1 MLNYLASSRHICWS
15 ASFIVN
21 PNSIGISA
29 SFKLRSFGSKI
40 AALDEG
46 RHMTFGNFTN
56 SVTVDDTAEPCRSRG
71 GQPTVSSRRP
81 FEFDDLE
88 TQFDPEQNT
97 LWTYMRQ
104 RSRPSFN
111 PGLLAEFGQW
121 QDDVVDA
128 RESGKMPIRYLVL
141 GSRFPGIFSLG
152 GDLDLFAAHIRD
164 GDRAALVRYGRACVR
179 ILHRN
184 MRSLD
189 QPIVTIGLVEG
200 DALGGGFEA
209 LLSFNVVV
217 AERGTSF
224 GLPETNF
231 GLFPGMGAHCFLS
244 RRLGTARAE
253 QMILSGRTYTA
264 EELYDLGI
272 VHALAA
278 PGRGRAEV
286 EGYIRQNRRRHSGHC
301 AIYEASRSVNP
312 LPLTELETVVDLWA
326 DAALRLSEADLKLMR
341 RLVGAQ
347 TRLLDKAA

>member
-1 MLNYLASSRHICWS
+1 
-15 ASFIVN
+15 
-21 PNSIGISA
+21 
-29 SFKLRSFGSKI
+29 
-40 AALDEG
+40 
-46 RHMTFGNFTN
+46 MTFGIFA
-56 SVTVDDTAEPCRSRG
+56 SPAAKDDHAERPRSIQDRSR
-71 GQPTVSSRRP
+71 TSIRRP
-81 FEFDDLE
+81 FDLEDLE
-88 TQFDPEQNT
+88 TEFDAELDT

-111 PGLLAEFGQW
+111 PGLLAEFDQW
-121 QDDVVDA
+121 QDDVVEVRA
-128 RESGKMPIRYLVL
+128 SGTMPIRYLVL

-164 GDRAALVRYGRACVR
+164 GDRDALVRYGRACVR

-209 LLSFNVVV
+209 LLSFNVVI

-244 RRLGTARAE
+244 RRLGAARAE

-278 PGRGRAEV
+278 PGKGRAEV

-312 LPLTELETVVDLWA
+312 LPLAELEAVVDLWA

>member
-1 MLNYLASSRHICWS
+1 
-15 ASFIVN
+15 
-21 PNSIGISA
+21 
-29 SFKLRSFGSKI
+29 
-40 AALDEG
+40 
-46 RHMTFGNFTN
+46 MTFGTLT
-56 SVTVDDTAEPCRSRG
+56 SPRAMDDHAER
-71 GQPTVSSRRP
+71 RRP
-81 FEFDDLE
+81 IEDRAITSIRPLFAFADLE
-88 TQFDPEQNT
+88 TQFDPGLDT

-111 PGLLAEFGQW
+111 PGLLAEFSQW

-128 RESGKMPIRYLVL
+128 RASGTMRIRYLVL

-164 GDRAALVRYGRACVR
+164 GDRAALVRYGRACVA

-209 LLSFNVVV
+209 LLSFNVVI

-244 RRLGTARAE
+244 RRLGAARAE
-253 QMILSGRTYTA
+253 QMILSGQTYSA

-278 PGRGRAEV
+278 PGKGRAEV
-286 EGYIRQNRRRHSGHC
+286 ESYIRHNRRRHSGHC

-312 LPLTELETVVDLWA
+312 LPLAELEAVVDLWA